1 MNVLGVHLF
10 LAVSILKR
18 RLNVGKGGIRSLEMN
33 EFLTVIWDF
42 LIAPAPM
49 FMILILFI
57 IIWAAMSSH
66 ENDKKY
72 HGRK

>member
-1 MNVLGVHLF
+1 
-10 LAVSILKR
+10 
-18 RLNVGKGGIRSLEMN
+18 MN